1 MIMSIGALFLKRTA
15 ILCAAFFSVAAAAAE
30 KVPQHFKPSG
40 PWAMEYAD
48 EGCRLIR
55 NFSDGKTELTLA
67 FERFSL
73 GLWLRLGLTGTD
85 LRFARSGSDLE
96 YRYGDAKVRRSEVLD
111 SVLADGRSAILVPE
125 ASLIDPKETSGLVG
139 APLPDILKAETD
151 TASRIS
157 TVTFFKGYGTPI
169 ALDVGSMAAPMKAM
183 QRCVDDLVTSWG
195 VDIARLVNSKQPAKP
210 MNDPVGWVAPRD
222 YPPTMLKAGL
232 GGLVRVRLVI
242 GENGAI
248 DKCMV
253 EVSKPGDFEKL
264 VCGNIVKRAKFTPA
278 LDAEGKPM
286 RSYWTRSWRFSTF

>member
-1 MIMSIGALFLKRTA
+1 MSIGAFILKRMAIFSLA
-15 ILCAAFFSVAAAAAE
+15 ILPAAAVAADKPA
-30 KVPQHFKPSG
+30 QHFKPSG

-67 FERFSL
+67 LERFSL
-73 GLWLRLGLTGTD
+73 GLWLRLGLTGTA
-85 LRFARSGSDLE
+85 LPFARSGGDLE

-111 SVLADGRSAILVPE
+111 SVLADGRSAILIPE
-125 ASLIDPKETSGLVG
+125 ASLIDPKETDGLIG
-139 APLPDILKAETD
+139 APLPDILKAETE

-157 TVTFFKGYGTPI
+157 TITFFRRVGMPI
-169 ALDVGSMAAPMKAM
+169 ALDAGSLGAPMKAM
-183 QRCVDDLVTSWG
+183 QRCVDDLVTGWG
-195 VDIARLVNSKQPAKP
+195 IDIARLVNSKEPAKP
-210 MNDPVGWVAPRD
+210 TSDPVRWVTPAD
-222 YPPTMLKAGL
+222 YPRAMLRAGL

-242 GENGAI
+242 GEDGAI

-253 EVSKPGDFEKL
+253 EVTQPGDFEKL
-264 VCGNIVKRAKFTPA
+264 VCGNIAKRAKFTPA